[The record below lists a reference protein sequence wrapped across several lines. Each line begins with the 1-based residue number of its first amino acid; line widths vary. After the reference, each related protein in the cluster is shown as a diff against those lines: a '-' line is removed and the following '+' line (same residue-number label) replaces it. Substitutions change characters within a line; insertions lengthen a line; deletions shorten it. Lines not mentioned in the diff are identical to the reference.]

1 MVQYVTNA
9 ESFTSMILKII
20 IFRVKSIE
28 TKTQTVLVTMDFKID
43 EVARMRR

>member
-28 TKTQTVLVTMDFKID
+28 TKTQTILVTMDFNKK
-43 EVARMRR
+43 R